1 VSIIYDALQKT
12 QRNRS
17 SNKEINLDHINRKI
31 KFLDR
36 GLLIA
41 IILLLAIV
49 VYAYHPLVTKH
60 LHVAKNKSVVAAA
73 PQTVVTAAPANMIL
87 NGVLMSDNNQTA
99 LINNQFYHIGDSVNG
114 MKIINIELNNV
125 KLQLGNQIVVL
136 RTSA

>member
-17 SNKEINLDHINRKI
+17 GNKDINLDHINRKI

-41 IILLLAIV
+41 IILLLALVI
-49 VYAYHPLVTKH
+49 YAYHPLVTKH
-60 LHVAKNKSVVAAA
+60 LHGSTKKPVIATAPKTMEAAA
-73 PQTVVTAAPANMIL
+73 PSNMVL

-99 LINNQFYHIGDSVNG
+99 LINNQFYHLGDSVNG

-125 KLQLGNQIVVL
+125 KLQQGNQIVVL

>member
-1 VSIIYDALQKT
+1 MSIIYDALQKT

-17 SNKEINLDHINRKI
+17 GNKDINLDHINRKI
-31 KFLDR
+31 RFLDR

-41 IILLLAIV
+41 IILLLV
-49 VYAYHPLVTKH
+49 MVGYAYHPLLTMH
-60 LHVAKNKSVVAAA
+60 LHVTKTKPVVIAA
-73 PQTVVTAAPANMIL
+73 PQTVEAAAPPNMVL

-125 KLQLGNQIVVL
+125 KLQQGNQVVIL